1 MLEAYGTGSTTTPA
15 HEAAPNGDFQG
26 SVHLVS
32 KQENLVH
39 AEDLNGWTTTHEGA
53 RGGHFHHVNLLYD
66 KGGDVNHRG
75 NGERGGSPFTMRC
88 NGMEVTVTIC
98 CGFLLK
104 WDG

>member
-32 KQENLVH
+32 K
-39 AEDLNGWTTTHEGA
+39 
-53 RGGHFHHVNLLYD
+53 HFHHVNLLYD